1 MALGQGPDPPQG
13 IYLTK
18 FSSVGTRTLTQGEDF
33 RLSTRLLEHCSN
45 ISPSA
50 NQKKVCTQWKIM
62 NDLLPTPSMILGLK
76 IITVKHNL
84 CS

>member
-1 MALGQGPDPPQG
+1 M
-13 IYLTK
+13 
-18 FSSVGTRTLTQGEDF
+18 
-33 RLSTRLLEHCSN
+33 STRLLEHCSN

-62 NDLLPTPSMILGLK
+62 NDLLPTPSMILALK
-76 IITVKHNL
+76 IITVKQDL